1 MAKNGKSGSNIF
13 KSPDRVKWRG
23 TTAKKEMN
31 PAFYEELTFLRKRRT
46 AQIVLEHNIYKKMI
60 LYFDQTTIW
69 FSYQNKT
76 TYTEKGSKSIPITNA
91 DNKHQITATFSVSLH
106 EKVLPIQCIYDE
118 LTERCN
124 PEKNS
129 PIHFISLTQTALG

>member
-1 MAKNGKSGSNIF
+1 MAKNGGSNIF

-46 AQIVLEHNIYKKMI
+46 AQIVLEHNIHKKMI

-69 FSYQNKT
+69 FSYQHKT
-76 TYTEKGSKSIPITNA
+76 TYTDKGSKSTPITNA
-91 DNKHQITATFSVSLH
+91 DNKHQITATFSVSLSG
-106 EKVLPIQCIYDE
+106 EVLPIQGIYDE

-129 PIHFISLTQTALG
+129 PFHFISLTQTVLG